1 MLLAMS
7 MNRGE
12 IIEQRPKI
20 SVITPSLNHG
30 RFLRDTIESITMQTF
45 EDFEHIVVDGGST
58 DDTLDI
64 LREYPH
70 VRWISEKET
79 DNNRILE
86 AYRKAIAMSRGEYVM
101 QCCVS
106 DGYLNKNWL
115 SKCASVLGSDKD
127 TSLVWGL
134 AQHMTE
140 DGDLRGITNPE
151 YLDKNPPGKTEFL
164 PFWLAYGFGF
174 PENNYCIRRE
184 VLDICF
190 PLRNSEDPLSTN
202 IANEFLYKFNALGY
216 LPIFLPVVASF
227 GRCHLN
233 QRSTLLYEIED
244 NIQHLY
250 IKRVKQYRR
259 NLLRGEIK
267 HEFRNG
273 TSQVI
278 GQVTAK
284 ELPTV
289 RKRMLIHYAK
299 HKIRKRFNEL
309 LEKL

>member
-1 MLLAMS
+1 MLGHLQCCHA
-7 MNRGE
+7 
-12 IIEQRPKI
+12 
-20 SVITPSLNHG
+20 SVCDQA
-30 RFLRDTIESITMQTF
+30 RDGI
-45 EDFEHIVVDGGST
+45 EHIVVDGGST

-79 DNNRILE
+79 DNNKILE

-106 DGYLNKNWL
+106 DGYLDKNWFR
-115 SKCASVLGSDKD
+115 KCASVLDSDKD
-127 TSLVWGL
+127 VSLVWGL

-140 DGDLRGITNPE
+140 DGNLGSLTNPE
-151 YLDKNPPGKTEFL
+151 YLEKNPPGKTDFL
-164 PFWLAYGFGF
+164 PFWLTFGFGF

-190 PLRNSEDPLSTN
+190 PQRNSEDPLSTN
-202 IANEFLYKFNALGY
+202 IANEFLYKFNTFGY
-216 LPIFLPVVASF
+216 LSKFLPSVASF
-227 GRCHLN
+227 GRSHHN
-233 QRSTLLYEIED
+233 QLGTILDEIMD

-259 NLLRGEIK
+259 NLLRGKIK
-267 HEFRNG
+267 HEFRDG
-273 TSQVI
+273 SSEVI
-278 GQVTAK
+278 GQVTTR
-284 ELPTV
+284 ELLTV
-289 RKRMLIHYAK
+289 RKRILIHYVK
-299 HKIRKRFNEL
+299 HKIRKRLNEL

>member
-1 MLLAMS
+1 MP
-7 MNRGE
+7 MNKDE
-12 IIEQRPKI
+12 IIGQRPKI

-30 RFLRDTIESITMQTF
+30 RFLKDTIESITMQTF
-45 EDFEHIVVDGGST
+45 DDFEHIVVDGGST
-58 DDTLDI
+58 DNTLDI

-70 VRWISEKET
+70 MRWISEKET

-106 DGYLNKNWL
+106 DGYLDKNWFR
-115 SKCASVLGSDKD
+115 KCASVLDSDKD
-127 TSLVWGL
+127 VSLVWGL

-140 DGDLRGITNPE
+140 DGSLRSITNPE
-151 YLDKNPPGKTEFL
+151 FMDKNPPVKRDFL
-164 PFWLAYGFGF
+164 PFWLAFGFGF

-190 PLRNSEDPLSTN
+190 PPRNSEDPLSTN
-202 IANEFLYKFNALGY
+202 IANEFLYKFNTFGY
-216 LPIFLPVVASF
+216 LSFFIPAVASF
-227 GRCHLN
+227 GRCHEN

-250 IKRVKQYRR
+250 INRVKQYRR
-259 NLLRGEIK
+259 NLLKSKIK
-267 HEFRNG
+267 HEFRDG
-273 TSQVI
+273 SSDVI

-284 ELPTV
+284 DLTTV
-289 RKRMLIHYAK
+289 RKHIMIHYAK
-299 HKIRKRFNEL
+299 HKIRKRLNEL

>member
-1 MLLAMS
+1 MS

-12 IIEQRPKI
+12 IIQQMPKI

-30 RFLRDTIESITMQTF
+30 RFLRDTIESIKMQTMK
-45 EDFEHIVVDGGST
+45 DFEHIVVDGGST

-70 VRWISEKET
+70 VRWISEKEM

-86 AYRKAIAMSRGEYVM
+86 ACRKAIAMSRGDYIM

-106 DGYLNKNWL
+106 DGYLNKDWFR
-115 SKCASVLGSDKD
+115 KCTSVLDSDKD
-127 TSLVWGL
+127 LSLVWGL

-140 DGDLRGITNPE
+140 DGDLGSITNPE
-151 YLDKNPPGKTEFL
+151 YLEKSPPGKMDFL
-164 PFWLAYGFGF
+164 PFWLTFGFGF
-174 PENNYCIRRE
+174 PENNYCVRRE

-190 PLRNSEDPLSTN
+190 PQRNSEDPLSTN
-202 IANEFLYKFNALGY
+202 IANEFLYKFNTFGY
-216 LPIFLPVVASF
+216 LSIFLPAVASF
-227 GRCHLN
+227 GRSHHN
-233 QRSTLLYEIED
+233 QLSTILYETLD

-259 NLLRGEIK
+259 NLLRGKIK
-267 HEFRNG
+267 HEFRDG
-273 TSQVI
+273 TSKVI
-278 GQVTAK
+278 GQVTAS
-284 ELPTV
+284 ELTTI
-289 RKRMLIHYAK
+289 RKRILIHYAK
-299 HKIRKRFNEL
+299 HKIRKRLNEL